1 MKKIFLTE
9 SQILYIKKHKVL
21 NEGFIKNMYSDC
33 ETFEDYFK
41 MTMLLLS
48 MGIGTVGS
56 ALVLMQHV
64 FPEEYST
71 MKDKIKVEFQRS
83 AKESKDT
90 NTAQYNFEE
99 ERKRLREQKISEI
112 DNFMKYVAELN
123 GRDPKI
129 IQLSAEHIVNMC
141 DKYNFPLPLLLAQAH
156 LESHFGTT
164 SRARRTNSVFSVG
177 SYDDGRNVYKP
188 SSQNESVENYIKTIQ
203 NYYLCDKS
211 VDELLKN
218 GGFVNHLGKRY
229 ASDRNYEL
237 KIRQTMNGL
246 IKQHCPSCF

>member
-56 ALVLMQHV
+56 ALVLMQHT

-71 MKDKIKVEFQRS
+71 MKHKMKIEFQKS

-123 GRDPKI
+123 DRDPKT

-177 SYDDGRNVYKP
+177 SYDDGRNIYKP
-188 SSQNESVENYIKTIQ
+188 STQNESVENYIKTIQ
-203 NYYLCDKS
+203 NYYLCNKS
-211 VDELLKN
+211 VDDLLKN

-229 ASDRNYEL
+229 ASDKNYEL

>member
-56 ALVLMQHV
+56 ALVLMQHA
-64 FPEEYST
+64 FPEEYNT
-71 MKDKIKVEFQRS
+71 MKDKIEIEFQKS

-90 NTAQYNFEE
+90 NTTQYNFEE
-99 ERKRLREQKISEI
+99 ERKRLREQKISEV
-112 DNFMKYVAELN
+112 DKFMKYVAELN

-177 SYDDGRNVYKP
+177 SYDDGRNIYKP
-188 SSQNESVENYIKTIQ
+188 STQNESVENYIKTIQ

-211 VDELLKN
+211 VDDLLKK

-229 ASDRNYEL
+229 ASDKNYEL

>member
-1 MKKIFLTE
+1 
-9 SQILYIKKHKVL
+9 
-21 NEGFIKNMYSDC
+21 
-33 ETFEDYFK
+33 
-41 MTMLLLS
+41 
-48 MGIGTVGS
+48 
-56 ALVLMQHV
+56 
-64 FPEEYST
+64 
-71 MKDKIKVEFQRS
+71 
-83 AKESKDT
+83 
-90 NTAQYNFEE
+90 
-99 ERKRLREQKISEI
+99 
-112 DNFMKYVAELN
+112 MKYVAELN
-123 GRDPKI
+123 GRDPKT

-177 SYDDGRNVYKP
+177 SYDDGRNIYKP
-188 SSQNESVENYIKTIQ
+188 STQNESVENYIKTIQ

-211 VDELLKN
+211 VDDLLKN

-229 ASDRNYEL
+229 ASDKNYEL